1 MLPVGNRVERPG
13 RRRRESR
20 PCRMVNG
27 EWMYV
32 CVGAGGRWPVS
43 DLGLRQFGRLGA
55 RALRMDPSPRRCA
68 ASFHSPR
75 RGALKVVHSSRQRIH
90 PLPFLTFSLQTPT
103 SLSPLSTLRT
113 LLRLSCPS
121 WSISKLSSSSRLPTK
136 SQERKLAYSRVI
148 ACPTAP
154 DPWMQPIEHDIQPA
168 SLSPTLEWRY
178 SISC

>member
-1 MLPVGNRVERPG
+1 MDVCVCGRGRSLACERSWFASVRPLG
-13 RRRRESR
+13 R
-20 PCRMVNG
+20 PCSPNG
-27 EWMYV
+27 PLPPAV
-32 CVGAGGRWPVS
+32 CCVIP
-43 DLGLRQFGRLGA
+43 L
-55 RALRMDPSPRRCA
+55 
-68 ASFHSPR
+68 PR

-103 SLSPLSTLRT
+103 SLPPLSTLRT
-113 LLRLSCPS
+113 LLRSSCPS

-168 SLSPTLEWRY
+168 SLSPTLE
-178 SISC
+178 